1 MLAFGLADGEAG
13 AGVEQISQTPGHVEV
28 HRLAVNVQQISHA
41 KRFFPLN
48 HHRFMPAQRVPHPA
62 VFAHVPV
69 RSITGIRL
77 VIAIGIAQPQGLT
90 DLCAAVFAPV
100 ILAIHLGV
108 RPDAP

>member
-13 AGVEQISQTPGHVEV
+13 AGVEQISQMPGHGGV
-28 HRLAVNVQQISHA
+28 HRLAVDVQQISHA
-41 KRFFPLN
+41 KRFFLLN
-48 HHRFMPAQRVPHPA
+48 HHRFMPAQRGAHTA

-77 VIAIGIAQPQGLT
+77 VIAIGIGQSQGLT
-90 DLCAAVFAPV
+90 DLCADVFAPV